1 MVDLPL
7 VELRSGFGV
16 RSQTEKCAMS
26 VIMPGQNTE
35 LHLYRT
41 FHGSSTEF
49 RVQMMCVCVCVFMG
63 ELEAL

>member
-1 MVDLPL
+1 
-7 VELRSGFGV
+7 
-16 RSQTEKCAMS
+16 MS